1 MPCKLDRYDIK
12 QIETDAN
19 SALLILGVALS
30 EAPHNKRM
38 QQTISPANKF
48 ASGLAPDPQRYLSN
62 IELKLIQNQRLQAFQ
77 TNKRLCNVLGMA

>member
-12 QIETDAN
+12 LIETDAN
-19 SALLILGVALS
+19 SALLILGVVAGRFALGYNAADQILVALS

-48 ASGLAPDPQRYLSN
+48 ASGLAPDPQ
-62 IELKLIQNQRLQAFQ
+62 K
-77 TNKRLCNVLGMA
+77 